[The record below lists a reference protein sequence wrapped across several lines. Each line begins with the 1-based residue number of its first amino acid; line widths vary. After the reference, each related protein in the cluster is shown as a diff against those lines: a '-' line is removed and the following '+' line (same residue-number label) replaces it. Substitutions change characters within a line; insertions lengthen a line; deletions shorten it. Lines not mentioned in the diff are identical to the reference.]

1 MADINLDKTALQE
14 AVSLGQKLGT
24 PHVSEKVHFALVPNG
39 TEVKSLAQFQFPQG
53 VPPDHIQGTVQVRD
67 AKSFCSYVNAFADE
81 RTRIFAEPASQ
92 SFLVVIDYHRAGA
105 DCMPEFLHHRVS
117 FAMVLDDRWK
127 TWVGKNEKVFNQVDF
142 AEFCEDHSADISD
155 PSGAHMLEVAR
166 DLKASSSGN
175 FESKIVP
182 KSGSVQMK
190 FTETVDGKV
199 GSGEIEVPEFFKLSI
214 PIFYGEEPISIS
226 ARLRYRITGGN
237 LTFFYKLYRQSELLN
252 DAFNKAVASI
262 ATELK
267 CDVLLGSPGA

>member
-1 MADINLDKTALQE
+1 MADVNLDKSALDA
-14 AVSLGQKLGT
+14 AVELGQLT
-24 PHVSEKVHFALVPNG
+24 VAPNTTEKVHFALVP
-39 TEVKSLAQFQFPQG
+39 EKIKAISLKEFQYPQG

-81 RTRIFAEPASQ
+81 RTRIFAEPSSQ
-92 SFLVVIDYHRAGA
+92 SFLAVIDYHRAGT
-105 DCMPEFLHHRVS
+105 DCTPEFLHHRVS

-127 TWVGKNEKVFNQVDF
+127 TWVGKNEKVFNQIDF
-142 AEFCEDHSADISD
+142 AEFCEDHAADISD

-252 DAFNKAVASI
+252 DAFNKAVKSVEGA
-262 ATELK
+262 LQR
-267 CDVLLGSPGA
+267 DVLLGSPGA